1 MEGKIERSDKGFRKL
16 IVWQKAHQLALLVY
30 KITDKFPKSEI
41 YGLTSQLRRAVVSVP
56 ANIAEGYGYGKR
68 GQTARYVDIAQGSL
82 SEVEYFL
89 ILSLDLSYIKQEEY
103 DQTKSLRTETGYLL
117 YRLEQ
122 SLKKADLNICP
133 FVPLPF

>member
-1 MEGKIERSDKGFRKL
+1 MEGKIDRSEKGFRKL

-30 KITDKFPKSEI
+30 KFTDKFPKSEI
-41 YGLTSQLRRAVVSVP
+41 YGLTSQLRRAVTSVP

-103 DQTKSLRTETGYLL
+103 DQAESLRTETGYLL

-122 SLKKADLNICP
+122 SLRKP
-133 FVPLPF
+133 T

>member
-1 MEGKIERSDKGFRKL
+1 MEVKIERNDKGFRKL

-30 KITDKFPKSEI
+30 NLTDRFPKSEI

-89 ILSLDLSYIKQEEY
+89 ILSLDLNYLTKEEY
-103 DQTKSLRTETGYLL
+103 DQSESLRAETGYLL
-117 YRLEQ
+117 YRLQQ
-122 SLKKADLNICP
+122 SLKKP
-133 FVPLPF
+133 T

>member
-1 MEGKIERSDKGFRKL
+1 MEGKIERGDKGFRKL

-30 KITDKFPKSEI
+30 KLTDKFPKSEI

-68 GQTARYVDIAQGSL
+68 GQTARYIDIAQGSL

-103 DQTKSLRTETGYLL
+103 DQAESLRAETGYLL

-122 SLKKADLNICP
+122 SLKKST
-133 FVPLPF
+133 

>member
-1 MEGKIERSDKGFRKL
+1 MEGKVERSEKGFRKL

-30 KITDKFPKSEI
+30 KLTDKFPKSEL

-89 ILSLDLSYIKQEEY
+89 ILSLDLNYITQAEY
-103 DQTKSLRTETGYLL
+103 DQSESLRAETGYLL

-122 SLKKADLNICP
+122 SLKKPA
-133 FVPLPF
+133 